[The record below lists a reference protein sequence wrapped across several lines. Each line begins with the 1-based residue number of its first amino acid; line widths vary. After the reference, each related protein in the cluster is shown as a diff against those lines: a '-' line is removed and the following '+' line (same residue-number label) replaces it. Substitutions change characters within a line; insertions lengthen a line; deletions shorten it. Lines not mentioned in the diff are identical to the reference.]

1 MPPRPYLALE
11 ANHRQLTE
19 SPPWVAVLPWG
30 ATEAHNRH
38 LPYGSDVIEAT
49 MLAERAAE
57 MAYERGARVAVL
69 PTIPF
74 GNDEQQLDQ
83 ACTIS
88 FTTATAL
95 AILRDVVRSLTR
107 QGVDRLILLNAHGG
121 NQFQPLVRDVQGEFG
136 ALIVVANFY
145 DMAPDVKRETF
156 EAPGDHADEMETSL
170 LLHLRPELVE
180 LREAGP
186 GSRTPFAIA
195 ALKQPGVWS
204 PRPWSRSHADTGS
217 GDPSRATAAKGK
229 QFFDAVAESLAMLLV
244 DVSNAQKGD
253 LPYLGIAAS
262 HAGKSSAESAND

>member
-19 SPPWVAVLPWG
+19 SPPLVAVLPWG

-38 LPYGSDVIEAT
+38 LPYGTDVIEAT
-49 MLAERAAE
+49 LLAERAAE
-57 MAYERGARVAVL
+57 LAFERGARVVVL

-95 AILRDVVRSLTR
+95 AILRDVARSLAR
-107 QGVDRLILLNAHGG
+107 QGVDRLVLVNGHGG
-121 NQFQPLVRDVQGEFG
+121 NQFQPLVRDVQAEFG
-136 ALIVVANFY
+136 VLIVVANFY
-145 DMAPDVKRETF
+145 DMAPDVKRRTF
-156 EAPGDHADEMETSL
+156 EAPGDHADELETSL

-180 LREAGP
+180 LDQAGP
-186 GSRTPFAIA
+186 GSRSPFAIA

-204 PRPWSRSHADTGS
+204 PRPWSKSHPDTGS
-217 GDPSRATAAKGK
+217 GNPSLATAAKGK
-229 QFFDAVAESLAMLLV
+229 QFFDAVTESLATLLV
-244 DVSNAQKGD
+244 DLSNAQQGD
-253 LPYLGIAAS
+253 LPYLGFAAS
-262 HAGKSSAESAND
+262 PAGK